1 MINFQIYLKKKHAIE
16 GNISKLSDIWGLRFL
31 SPSVIKNV
39 SLTSFFFLYFVIY
52 VSLSHLLHSHCLV
65 SSRTML
71 FFWVRDESWL
81 HDKTSWWLW
90 RRLARRFK
98 SQRTVTEVLKMPL
111 KVQGFSFSQC
121 WPTKKIFFFPFLFQI
136 TFTVIIIDL
145 FHVHILHS
153 DCSRIQQTECSKK
166 DYLYEYQ
173 WQLPFWLNFF
183 QKLKIFFLWAIRQEF
198 AKPLL

>member
-1 MINFQIYLKKKHAIE
+1 MEKCQLP
-16 GNISKLSDIWGLRFL
+16 KLI
-31 SPSVIKNV
+31 
-39 SLTSFFFLYFVIY
+39 FFFILFTYLVDI
-52 VSLSHLLHSHCLV
+52 VLILWGEILSWSLV
-65 SSRTML
+65 G
-71 FFWVRDESWL
+71 V
-81 HDKTSWWLW
+81 KG
-90 RRLARRFK
+90 
-98 SQRTVTEVLKMPL
+98 L
-111 KVQGFSFSQC
+111 KVQGLSFSQC
-121 WPTKKIFFFPFLFQI
+121 WPTKKKYFFPFLFQI
-136 TFTVIIIDL
+136 IFTVIIIDL